1 MNVLTSAQMRIAE
14 SLCVEREG
22 ITYLELMER
31 AGRESAAIIMKHT
44 EPCNVL
50 VLCGKGKNGGD
61 GFVIARHLSQAG
73 YKVKILL
80 VNGQP
85 KAEDA
90 LEMYSQIDK
99 FSVDTDFYIDSIDDI
114 KNSLDFADIF
124 VECIFGTGFAGAPDA
139 RTARLIYAINESGK
153 DIYSIDIPACVDCD
167 NASVSG
173 TAVKATV
180 TVAISAL
187 KNAHIMKSTARYC
200 GKIEIADIG
209 ITADEHIGT
218 GSDIISFIDETEV
231 KKILPERPAAAHK
244 GTFGHALN
252 ICGSKRMQ
260 GAAVLAAKGACRMGA
275 GLVTAAFP
283 DAAYNA
289 VSAKL
294 TEPLLLPLPCDEK
307 GFLTADAY
315 EEISEKM
322 QKATAILA
330 GCGLGLTTGTKQI
343 IKLLLLNSQVPVVLD
358 ADGLNIVAE
367 NPESLDK
374 SSSNIVIT
382 PHPGEMSRL
391 CGKTI
396 EEITENPVRSA
407 LLFAKEHN
415 ITVVLKGANTVVCAP
430 GCPVYINSTGNSGLS
445 RGGSGDL
452 LAGMIVSL
460 LAQGMSTFSA
470 ACCAAYL
477 HGLCADRF
485 AVKRSPRFI
494 LPGDLADN
502 MAKLLK
508 DF

>member
-61 GFVIARHLSQAG
+61 GFVIARYLSQAG

-90 LEMYSQIDK
+90 VEMYSQIDK

-114 KNSLDFADIF
+114 KNSLDFADIY
-124 VECIFGTGFAGAPDA
+124 VECIFGTGFTGAPDV
-139 RTARLIYAINESGK
+139 RTAKLIYEINTSGK
-153 DIYSIDIPACVDCD
+153 EIYSIDVPACVDCD
-167 NASVSG
+167 SASVSG
-173 TAVKATV
+173 AAVRATY

-187 KNAHIMKSTARYC
+187 KNAHIMKSSASYC
-200 GKIEIADIG
+200 GKIEVADIG
-209 ITADEHIGT
+209 ITADEHIGA
-218 GSDIISFIDETEV
+218 GSDIISFIDEKEV
-231 KKILPERPAAAHK
+231 KKILPERPADAHK
-244 GTFGHALN
+244 GTFGHVLN
-252 ICGSKRMQ
+252 ICGSRRMQ
-260 GAAVLAAKGACRMGA
+260 GAAVLAAKGACRTGA

-294 TEPLLLPLPCDEK
+294 TEPLLLPLPCDK
-307 GFLTADAY
+307 QGFLVADAF
-315 EEISEKM
+315 EEINEKL
-322 QKATAILA
+322 QKATAVLA
-330 GCGLGLTTGTKQI
+330 GCGLGVTQGTKQI
-343 IKLLLLNSQVPVVLD
+343 IGQLLMHSQVPLVLD

-367 NPESLDK
+367 STALLDK
-374 SSSNIVIT
+374 SASNIVIT

-391 CGKTI
+391 CGKSI
-396 EEITENPVRSA
+396 EEISENSVRTA

-415 ITVVLKGANTVVCAP
+415 VTVVLKGANTVVCAP

-470 ACCAAYL
+470 ACCAVFL

-485 AVKRSPRFI
+485 AEEHSSRFM
-494 LPGDLADN
+494 LPGDIADN